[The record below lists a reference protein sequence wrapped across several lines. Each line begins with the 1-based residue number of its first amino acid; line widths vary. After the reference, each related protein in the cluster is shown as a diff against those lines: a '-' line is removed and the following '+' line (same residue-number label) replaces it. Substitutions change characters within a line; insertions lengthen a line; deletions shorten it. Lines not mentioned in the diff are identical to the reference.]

1 MQIIKKL
8 KNVDFIREFIRYFF
22 VGGSAFFIDTGVLYL
37 TQRFIFFSMGKPG
50 ILIATALGFMA
61 GLVYNYILSIFFVF
75 KNAEEK
81 IKGKQLESFI
91 IFAIIGIIGL
101 GLTELGMYLG
111 ITLLSSKYYL
121 FVKVVVATV
130 VLFWNYIARKILIFK

>member
-1 MQIIKKL
+1 MQIIKNL
-8 KNVDFIREFIRYFF
+8 KNADFIREFIRYLF
-22 VGGSAFFIDTGVLYL
+22 VGGSAFFIDTGVLYS
-37 TQRFIFFSMGKPG
+37 TQRFIFFDMGKPG
-50 ILIATALGFMA
+50 ILIATALGFIA

-81 IKGKQLESFI
+81 IKGKQLESFM

-121 FVKVVVATV
+121 FIKVVVAAV

>member
-1 MQIIKKL
+1 MQVIRNL
-8 KNVDFIREFIRYFF
+8 KNADFIREFIRYFF
-22 VGGSAFFIDTGVLYL
+22 VGGSAFLIDTGVLYL
-37 TQRFIFFSMGKPG
+37 TQRFIFFNMGKPG

-61 GLVYNYILSIFFVF
+61 GLIYNYILSIFFVF
-75 KNAEEK
+75 NDAEQK
-81 IKGKQLESFI
+81 IKGKELKSFI

-111 ITLLSSKYYL
+111 ITLLNPKYYL
-121 FVKVVVATV
+121 IVKVFVAAV